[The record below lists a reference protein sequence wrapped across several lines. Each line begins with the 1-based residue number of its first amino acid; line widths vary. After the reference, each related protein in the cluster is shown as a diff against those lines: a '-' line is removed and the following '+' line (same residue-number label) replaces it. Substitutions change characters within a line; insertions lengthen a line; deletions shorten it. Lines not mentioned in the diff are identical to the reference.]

1 MLNLHGKWVLLAIA
15 LATMAL
21 TFWIRESAPS
31 YQKCQANY
39 QAERESEKQEE
50 NAASLFVV
58 RVLAYRCTNRLI
70 EGHKDAII
78 AVATVLLTIVTGFL
92 VWVGYRQV
100 TTTRAQLRAYVFVTP
115 KSIDI
120 MRSGEINECT
130 VGYAIANQGQTPAY
144 HVRTNIDI
152 RIMKARLSSEF
163 EVKPPG
169 ENPIPFERVIN
180 PGQSIEGTA
189 VKPVKFDIDVLN
201 KNAERLYIV
210 GMISYID
217 AFGRPRKTR
226 FCCAATNLDKSIR
239 AYETTGKCIPITFQ
253 WSEQH
258 NDAS

>member
-58 RVLAYRCTNRLI
+58 RGLAYRCTNRLI
-70 EGHKDAII
+70 ESHKDAII

-100 TTTRAQLRAYVFVTP
+100 TTTRAQLRAYVVAYG
-115 KSIDI
+115 KDI
-120 MRSGEINECT
+120 EVMPGRLISHVEVINT
-130 VGYAIANQGQTPAY
+130 GQTPARNLKILSQTCVLL
-144 HVRTNIDI
+144 HPPPVGFDFSLID
-152 RIMKARLSSEF
+152 
-163 EVKPPG
+163 PG
-169 ENPIPFERVIN
+169 EPSAAVLGAGRTFNAASAIEENEMPIEEWDEASSKNGWLRVYTY
-180 PGQSIEGTA
+180 GT
-189 VKPVKFDIDVLN
+189 VTYDDVFN
-201 KNAERLYIV
+201 
-210 GMISYID
+210 
-217 AFGRPRKTR
+217 RPQWTQ
-226 FCCAATNLDKSIR
+226 FCF
-239 AYETTGKCIPITFQ
+239 YMQ
-253 WSEQH
+253 WDTHTHVAGTVSQYH